1 MGSWLKSTHKLSKD
15 LTQTNKHNLNKP
27 LRETLPNLKK
37 LKNCIKYK
45 IFNENAKEDSREC
58 QEVKRKDETEGQRNY
73 GESHPTEAG
82 RIFINVSILRK
93 KRSEPKFLL
102 QENEM
107 LEERIKLLAKEL
119 TFLKDIFMA
128 HAGSAHGITVDDM
141 EIKGLL
147 EEEEDLMS
155 GSEY

>member
-1 MGSWLKSTHKLSKD
+1 MPRKIPGNVRNKEGSVDLHYTEKRQKNNDAVKKS
-15 LTQTNKHNLNKP
+15 
-27 LRETLPNLKK
+27 REKTRQK
-37 LKNCIKYK
+37 
-45 IFNENAKEDSREC
+45 AKETMEKVT
-58 QEVKRKDETEGQRNY
+58 QLK
-73 GESHPTEAG
+73 
-82 RIFINVSILRK
+82 
-93 KRSEPKFLL
+93 

-147 EEEEDLMS
+147 EEDEVNLPAKCS
-155 GSEY
+155 NGNYLRCIHLLIFPFFRT

>member
-1 MGSWLKSTHKLSKD
+1 MPRKIPGNVRNKEVDLHYTEKRQKNNDAVKKSRQK
-15 LTQTNKHNLNKP
+15 
-27 LRETLPNLKK
+27 
-37 LKNCIKYK
+37 
-45 IFNENAKEDSREC
+45 AKETMEKVTQLKQVGDLSMSPF
-58 QEVKRKDETEGQRNY
+58 K
-73 GESHPTEAG
+73 
-82 RIFINVSILRK
+82 K
-93 KRSEPKFLL
+93 KRPKPKFLL

>member
-1 MGSWLKSTHKLSKD
+1 MKMPRKISGNPKNQNQNQNQNSTGGDVHYTEKRQKNNDAVKKS
-15 LTQTNKHNLNKP
+15 
-27 LRETLPNLKK
+27 REKTRQK
-37 LKNCIKYK
+37 
-45 IFNENAKEDSREC
+45 AKETMD
-58 QEVKRKDETEGQRNY
+58 K
-73 GESHPTEAG
+73 
-82 RIFINVSILRK
+82 VSQLK
-93 KRSEPKFLL
+93 

-147 EEEEDLMS
+147 EEDEELMS